1 VFACETQPTFLG
13 IKEADMATT
22 DTPHSP
28 VFRTLV
34 VDDSEP
40 WRQHILSI
48 LQTQPELR
56 VVADTADGLEAVQ
69 KAKELQPDLILLDI
83 GLPNLNGL
91 EAANRIRQVAAD
103 AKILFLTLNSDQDV
117 VRAAL
122 NTGAQ
127 GYVLKTDAGREL
139 LPAVAGVLGGDDF
152 VSSGIKGADSGET
165 ERQVNAP
172 PTLNEKTQSPVA
184 T

>member
-1 VFACETQPTFLG
+1 MV
-13 IKEADMATT
+13 TT
-22 DTPHSP
+22 DTPRCPS

-40 WRQHILSI
+40 WRRRICSI

-56 VVADTADGLEAVQ
+56 VVAEAADGLEAVQ

-83 GLPNLNGL
+83 GLPNLNGI
-91 EAANRIRQVAAD
+91 EAANRIRQLAPE
-103 AKILFLTLNSDQDV
+103 AKILFLTLYSDQDV

-127 GYVLKTDAGREL
+127 GYVLKTDARREL

-152 VSSGIKGADSGET
+152 VSSGIKGVTLAKPKDRET
-165 ERQVNAP
+165 P
-172 PTLNEKTQSPVA
+172 PALNERTQSPVA